1 MSSSAFIPV
10 ITAGQVQIPPRFSR
24 SQVCRK
30 TPSLCANRPQRNESL
45 PPSHSV
51 ELSPLPSRIG
61 LPTLFNG
68 PEAVLGVLLAA
79 AALLADFAKG
89 LARVTRVQR
98 NLSVEDLEGELR
110 DVDKSIFLLRTA
122 LDESKRALKVTEDDL
137 DENLMRANSA
147 EKALAGLGDSRDKMM
162 KALDDAAKAEIELE
176 RIKSYLAEE
185 EESTTVVENKRKR
198 FGAEMASVAW
208 DVEKREKEVE
218 EITQLLDDVRRWG
231 REKLDGF
238 AEREV
243 QLKER
248 IAQRETEV
256 ENVKVENDR
265 LNEEIVKME
274 RRASTMTEQVSA
286 AALAL
291 DETMRELERVQEE
304 LNKRKAESDQL
315 ELRNEEFEQSSSE
328 AENLRAALHDME
340 RELRDLQVELR
351 ERDTFVD
358 TVAHESDEL
367 RSLLATRDAQL
378 RDVSRQLISAA
389 EKERERGGDP
399 RQSELK
405 LEEVTSNLEAEQLAF
420 SAEIAKA
427 EIATSDIIQENVNV
441 VERLESEMDVEAN
454 IIRAG
459 VKKAEAAVLLEEH
472 QQIRKEGAINDTL
485 DTLNAENQ
493 GNDLSSSVAQI
504 PVSSKER
511 TNLIS
516 PVSTE
521 DALSFGE
528 EQNIR
533 MDQPSTDFGTERTE
547 LIRGPPPLTESKDY
561 FGGDTLST
569 SDISSDDLRAVSS
582 AAAKGS
588 EQSVENETSNGNKA
602 SKQGQGVAGKKSR
615 KDGSQK
621 DGTPKRKRGRPRK
634 TAG

>member
-1 MSSSAFIPV
+1 M
-10 ITAGQVQIPPRFSR
+10 
-24 SQVCRK
+24 
-30 TPSLCANRPQRNESL
+30 
-45 PPSHSV
+45 
-51 ELSPLPSRIG
+51 
-61 LPTLFNG
+61 FNG

-79 AALLADFAKG
+79 AALLADFARG
-89 LARVTRVQR
+89 LARVTRAQG
-98 NLSVEDLEGELR
+98 NQSAEDLEGELR
-110 DVDKSIFLLRTA
+110 SVDKSIFLLRTA

-176 RIKSYLAEE
+176 RIKSYLAQE
-185 EESTTVVENKRKR
+185 EESTSAVERRRKQ
-198 FGAEMASVAW
+198 FGAEMARVAW

-218 EITQLLDDVRRWG
+218 EITELLDDVRKWG

-256 ENVKVENDR
+256 ENVKMENDK

-274 RRASTMTEQVSA
+274 KRASTMTEQVSA

-304 LNKRKAESDQL
+304 LKERRAESDRL
-315 ELRNEEFEQSSSE
+315 ELRNEEVEQSSAE

-351 ERDTFVD
+351 ERDMFVD

-378 RDVSRQLISAA
+378 RDVSHKLISASVN
-389 EKERERGGDP
+389 ERKGGGDP
-399 RQSELK
+399 QQSELK
-405 LEEVTSNLEAEQLAF
+405 LEEISSNLEAEQLAF

-427 EIATSDIIQENVNV
+427 EIATSDIIQGNVDV
-441 VERLESEMDVEAN
+441 VERVESEMEAEADLV
-454 IIRAG
+454 RAG
-459 VKKAEAAVLLEEH
+459 LKKAEAAVLLEEH
-472 QQIRKEGAINDTL
+472 KQNRKEGAINDTL
-485 DTLNAENQ
+485 ETLNAEERDNEFSTPLPQ
-493 GNDLSSSVAQI
+493 M
-504 PVSSKER
+504 PVDSRER
-511 TNLIS
+511 TNAIS
-516 PVSTE
+516 LDSGE
-521 DALSFGE
+521 DSVPFSG
-528 EQNIR
+528 EQNLR
-533 MDQPSTDFGTERTE
+533 VGQPLASFVSEEME
-547 LIRGPPPLTESKDY
+547 LNNAGPPSTESKDY
-561 FGGDTLST
+561 FSGDMLST
-569 SDISSDDLRAVSS
+569 ADISSEDLNSASRA
-582 AAAKGS
+582 AGKGD
-588 EQSVENETSNGNKA
+588 EQSEENQTLKR
-602 SKQGQGVAGKKSR
+602 KKAGKKSQGMAGKKSS

-634 TAG
+634 IAG